1 MPRFALLRHD
11 SPRGL
16 HWDFF
21 LEVNETLRTWALDEM
36 PQEGKPI
43 GCVALG
49 DHRLAY
55 LDYEGP
61 ISGERGTVLRWDEGE
76 FQLDES
82 SESRLSLRIGGRWLR
97 GRVVLRHQG
106 LSPENWTFL
115 FTPEVLPEP
124 SPSPDSPSTEPQP
137 SSSSSDCGGCRG

>member
-21 LEVNETLRTWALDEM
+21 LELNETLRTWALDEM
-36 PQEGKPI
+36 PQDGKI
-43 GCVALG
+43 VSCIALG

-61 ISGERGTVLRWDEGE
+61 ISGERGNVLRWDEGE
-76 FQLDES
+76 FQVEEAD
-82 SESRLSLRIGGRWLR
+82 ESRLTTQIDGRWLK
-97 GRVVLRHQG
+97 GRVVLWHQG
-106 LSPENWTFL
+106 VSPENWSFQ
-115 FTPEVLPEP
+115 FFAAPEVQQK
-124 SPSPDSPSTEPQP
+124 SPSLDTGGPNGPS
-137 SSSSSDCGGCRG
+137 RAL